1 MSRFGIWVLCCS
13 IILITFAAMGGD
25 VNIRV
30 LLSMLASLG
39 VPLALHWA
47 FSSETPTKDVEE
59 RK

>member
-1 MSRFGIWVLCCS
+1 MVTLLRHYFDHFYG
-13 IILITFAAMGGD
+13 GGD

-39 VPLALHWA
+39 APLALHWA
-47 FSSETPTKDVEE
+47 FSSEKSTRDDEE

>member
-1 MSRFGIWVLCCS
+1 MSRFSVWLLCCA

-30 LLSMLASLG
+30 LLSMLVSLG
-39 VPLALHWA
+39 APLALHWA
-47 FSSETPTKDVEE
+47 FSSEKSTKDVEE